1 MHPVEALEEDEQ
13 IGRIVD
19 SKKEEWQKWEE
30 GVLNTEDIGVKKFLG
45 SCQEQKSE

>member
-1 MHPVEALEEDEQ
+1 MHPVEALEEDEH
-13 IGRIVD
+13 IGGIVD

-30 GVLNTEDIGVKKFLG
+30 GILYTVDMGMKKFLG